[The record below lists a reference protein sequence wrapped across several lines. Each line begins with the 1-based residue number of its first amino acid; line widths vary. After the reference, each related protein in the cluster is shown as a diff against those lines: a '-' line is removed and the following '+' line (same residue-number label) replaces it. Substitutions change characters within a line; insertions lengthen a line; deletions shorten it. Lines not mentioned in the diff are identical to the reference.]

1 MTNSVNNANEC
12 MVKVSCINEVQ
23 VLNLMKNVANLVTEL
38 EINFGDLE
46 DEDRRKKEVDIAR
59 ESLHNAM
66 RALGVMHAYEV
77 ETNAMIK
84 ADTTKEIEKNA
95 KK

>member
-1 MTNSVNNANEC
+1 MKQNVTNTIE
-12 MVKVSCINEVQ
+12 VSSISEVQ
-23 VLNLMKNVANLVTEL
+23 ILNLMKNVANLVTEL

-46 DEDRRKKEVDIAR
+46 DGDRRKKEVDIAR

-77 ETNAMIK
+77 ETNAKIK
-84 ADTTKEIEKNA
+84 ADTTKEIGKDA

>member
-1 MTNSVNNANEC
+1 M
-12 MVKVSCINEVQ
+12 
-23 VLNLMKNVANLVTEL
+23 
-38 EINFGDLE
+38 
-46 DEDRRKKEVDIAR
+46 DIAR

>member
-1 MTNSVNNANEC
+1 MKQNVTNTIE
-12 MVKVSCINEVQ
+12 VSSISEVQ

-46 DEDRRKKEVDIAR
+46 DEDRRKKEVDITR

-77 ETNAMIK
+77 ETSAKIK
-84 ADTTKEIEKNA
+84 ADTTKETEENA

>member
-1 MTNSVNNANEC
+1 MKQNVTNIIE
-12 MVKVSCINEVQ
+12 VSSISEVQ

-46 DEDRRKKEVDIAR
+46 DEDRRKKEVDISR

-66 RALGVMHAYEV
+66 RALGVLHAYEV
-77 ETNAMIK
+77 ETNAKIK
-84 ADTTKEIEKNA
+84 ADTTKEIENNA

>member
-1 MTNSVNNANEC
+1 MKQNVTNIIE
-12 MVKVSCINEVQ
+12 VSSISEVQ

-46 DEDRRKKEVDIAR
+46 DEDRRKKEVDISR

-66 RALGVMHAYEV
+66 RALGVLHAYEV
-77 ETNAMIK
+77 ETNAKIK

-95 KK
+95 NK